1 MLSWVKHW
9 LDGRA
14 QRAVD
19 NAVKHIWWLVTSGAP
34 RARYWDHFYL
44 ASLLK
49 ILMRGLSAPSV
60 NLQMTPSWE
69 GVLICLRGETHFRGT
84 WIDWINRP
92 GQTVWVSIG
101 PSVGSRQSYR
111 VGEERLESCLM
122 ERDGTVLMDMRQ
134 QCAQLGKKADEKVR
148 APGHLPHRRCYSH
161 RAGSPGPI

>member
-1 MLSWVKHW
+1 MTVRLLMWFTWTSLMPLTLSPHILVQKLAAHDLDGCMLSWVKHW

-101 PSVGSRQSYR
+101 PSVGSCIS
-111 VGEERLESCLM
+111 VTMPGNPT
-122 ERDGTVLMDMRQ
+122 G
-134 QCAQLGKKADEKVR
+134 LGRSGWKA
-148 APGHLPHRRCYSH
+148 A
-161 RAGSPGPI
+161 